1 MAALILCAKR
11 STLSKLLNMDLQ
23 TEIAIEILN
32 EITVLRKTLKVRMMD
47 KLIENDA
54 LSMLSADQ
62 ALKYILDTQPSIRQL
77 ADAIIINN
85 QLLDEHLDYFFPMQ
99 IMKILIYK

>member
-1 MAALILCAKR
+1 
-11 STLSKLLNMDLQ
+11 MDLQ

-47 KLIENDA
+47 KLFTNDILNLLNAEEA
-54 LSMLSADQ
+54 LQ
-62 ALKYILDTQPSIRQL
+62 YVLDTEPSIRQL